1 MIKSFIE
8 KKSLEYYEEVSL
20 KKYNTYRVDAKCKYL
35 VIPKDRDEFRDLVK
49 YLSLHDE
56 KFLVLGNGSNV
67 IFSFDYYDGV
77 VILLHRLNNMKIEG
91 EEIEV
96 EAGYSLQKLAIFTS
110 QMGLEGLEFATGIPG
125 LVGASVAMNAGAYN
139 SSLSE
144 VVTSV
149 VVLNP
154 DFEFVTMT
162 NKELKFNYRDSFFK
176 HNQNYYV
183 VSVSLKLVQGDPQE
197 IMERISKR
205 RVRRL
210 ETQPLDLPSAG
221 SVFRNPEGMHA
232 GALIEELGL
241 KGFTIGGAQ
250 ISLKHANFIVNIGGA
265 TGKEIVQVIERAK
278 GEVMQIYHVELILEQ
293 IIIE

>member
-1 MIKSFIE
+1 MIKNFID
-8 KKSLEYYEEVSL
+8 KKLLEYYEEASL

-35 VIPKDRDEFRDLVK
+35 VIPKNREEFRDLVK
-49 YLSLHDE
+49 YLTLHEE

-67 IFSFDYYDGV
+67 IFFSDYYDGV
-77 VILLHRLNNMKIEG
+77 VILLHRLNDIKIEG

-96 EAGYSLQKLAIFTS
+96 EAGYSLQKLAILTS
-110 QMGLEGLEFATGIPG
+110 HMGLEGLEFATGIPG

-139 SSLSE
+139 NSLSE

-149 VVLNP
+149 VVLTPN
-154 DFEFVTMT
+154 FEFVTMT
-162 NKELKFNYRDSFFK
+162 NKELKFAYRDSFFK

-183 VSVSLKLVQGDPQE
+183 VSVSLKLVQGDAQE
-197 IMERISKR
+197 IMERVSKR

-221 SVFRNPEGMHA
+221 SVFRNPEGLHA

-250 ISLKHANFIVNIGGA
+250 ISFKHANFIVNIGGA
-265 TGKEIVQVIERAK
+265 TGKEIVQVIDRAK
-278 GEVMQIYHVELILEQ
+278 EEVMQIYHIELILEQ

>member
-20 KKYNTYRVDAKCKYL
+20 KRYNTYRVDAKCKYL